1 MRRNSATI
9 RDVATEA
16 GVSAATVSR
25 FLNKSIVLPPE
36 TAARIERACKKLAYR
51 PNQLAKRLSLG
62 SSELIGLVTPEI
74 ANPFFAA
81 LAAAAEDEARR
92 AGYSLIIMSTGGDP
106 AVEIANV
113 NRLDSRHIDGLIVL
127 TNRPDDG
134 RLREI
139 LTGRSDVVLLDED
152 VPGAEVG
159 RIFVEN
165 EKGAYG
171 ATRHL
176 IDAGHR
182 RIAHIGGP
190 QELFSARE
198 RFAGFARA
206 LKEAGIAIDPQL
218 IRFGAYDRA
227 SGLGAI
233 IELANGPAPTAVFTG
248 SDYIAVG
255 VLDGLR
261 RMGLVA
267 PRDFSIA
274 SFDDMPFAD
283 LMHPPL
289 TTVRQPIEEMG
300 RLGVRTLLAQIKGE
314 ATAGIARL
322 PTELVIRL
330 SVGPPP
336 AVALS
341 SARAKP
347 EAAQKPRDS
356 DRSTSGKK
364 TPIQ

>member
-1 MRRNSATI
+1 MRQNFATI
-9 RDVATEA
+9 RDVAAQA
-16 GVSAATVSR
+16 GVSPATVSR
-25 FLNKSIVLPPE
+25 YLNKSLALPPE
-36 TAARIERACKKLAYR
+36 TAARIEQACKRLAYR

-62 SSELIGLVTPEI
+62 STELIGLVTPDI
-74 ANPFFAA
+74 GNPFFAA
-81 LAAAAEDEARR
+81 LAAASEDEARR

-106 AVEIANV
+106 SIEIANID
-113 NRLDSRHIDGLIVL
+113 RLDSRHVDGLIVL

-139 LTGRSDVVLLDED
+139 LTGRKDVVLLDED
-152 VPGAEVG
+152 VPGAEVA

-165 EKGAYG
+165 EEGAYV

-176 IDAGHR
+176 IEAGHR

-190 QELFSARE
+190 YDLFSTRE
-198 RFAGFARA
+198 RFAGFSRA
-206 LKEAGIAIDPQL
+206 LNEAGVAIDQSH

-227 SGLGAI
+227 SGRSAI
-233 IELANGPAPTAVFTG
+233 MEFAKRLAPTAVFTG

-261 RMGLVA
+261 QIGLSA
-267 PRDFSIA
+267 PADFSIA

-314 ATAGIARL
+314 TPARL
-322 PTELVIRL
+322 ARL
-330 SVGPPP
+330 TVALIVRDSVGPPS

-341 SARAKP
+341 AANAKP
-347 EAAQKPRDS
+347 ERI
-356 DRSTSGKK
+356 RE
-364 TPIQ
+364 TPNSARRKSRPPAVVV